1 MFIIIA
7 CNLHILPRLF
17 ILAPAGNGGEEEEE
31 TGEEDE
37 GETREEEEMGKEG
50 KKLEGEEE

>member
-31 TGEEDE
+31 TGKEEKEE
-37 GETREEEEMGKEG
+37 GGGGGDGESG
-50 KKLEGEEE
+50 KKVEGEEE